1 MKEDAR
7 GQAEKARDDG
17 AKALIVLA
25 FFLIVLVTPFA
36 LMWVV
41 IGGLILA
48 IVVRSAGAPPWTPL
62 AIGGVG
68 VLVLV
73 VWGDGG
79 VDAFKSTRAQFLH
92 SIFDKDLGGAWERH
106 GTHWLWVTFL
116 WALPFA
122 SLFGTL
128 LCSWWGVDDSRRP
141 ARRDS
146 QPRRTG
152 WRSERLRRRLVKE
165 RRLPTAGMLLG
176 IDDDGKV
183 VHLADD
189 ELEAHA
195 LVVGAT
201 GSGKTTT
208 LLAIARSAIQRWIPV
223 VYVDLK
229 GDPAVSQVL
238 RAEASLRIH
247 REWSLDGPTHWN
259 PLAQGNATELK
270 DKLIGLESWTEPHYK
285 RAAER
290 YLQTVLT
297 VLEYA
302 NVARAPTLSE
312 VVALMELA
320 RLNGQL
326 RDVPL
331 DLADRV
337 SAYLDALAPDQL
349 SAIRGLAARLAV
361 ITESGAGEYLQG
373 GSPHESIDVRHCL
386 RRGGVTVFSLNS
398 STYGELAAQ
407 VGGLVLQDLKAAAGA
422 LLESETQRKA
432 YVFIDEFSA
441 LSGDHVVSL
450 LARGRTAGLSVLLA
464 TQELADLS
472 RVADGFLDQVLG
484 NTAVKIAHRQDVPSS
499 SDTLAGI
506 AGTRQVWEETFQT
519 DRSRMWG
526 LGARETGLGSK
537 RLVDEYVVH
546 PNVFKRLQAG
556 QAVLIRKQP
565 EADARV
571 VRVVVPSIPG
581 ERQRG
586 NEADGER

>member
-1 MKEDAR
+1 
-7 GQAEKARDDG
+7 
-17 AKALIVLA
+17 
-25 FFLIVLVTPFA
+25 
-36 LMWVV
+36 
-41 IGGLILA
+41 
-48 IVVRSAGAPPWTPL
+48 
-62 AIGGVG
+62 
-68 VLVLV
+68 
-73 VWGDGG
+73 
-79 VDAFKSTRAQFLH
+79 
-92 SIFDKDLGGAWERH
+92 
-106 GTHWLWVTFL
+106 
-116 WALPFA
+116 
-122 SLFGTL
+122 
-128 LCSWWGVDDSRRP
+128 
-141 ARRDS
+141 
-146 QPRRTG
+146 
-152 WRSERLRRRLVKE
+152 
-165 RRLPTAGMLLG
+165 
-176 IDDDGKV
+176 
-183 VHLADD
+183 
-189 ELEAHA
+189 
-195 LVVGAT
+195 
-201 GSGKTTT
+201 
-208 LLAIARSAIQRWIPV
+208 
-223 VYVDLK
+223 
-229 GDPAVSQVL
+229 
-238 RAEASLRIH
+238 
-247 REWSLDGPTHWN
+247 
-259 PLAQGNATELK
+259 
-270 DKLIGLESWTEPHYK
+270 
-285 RAAER
+285 
-290 YLQTVLT
+290 
-297 VLEYA
+297 
-302 NVARAPTLSE
+302 
-312 VVALMELA
+312 
-320 RLNGQL
+320 
-326 RDVPL
+326 
-331 DLADRV
+331 
-337 SAYLDALAPDQL
+337 
-349 SAIRGLAARLAV
+349 
-361 ITESGAGEYLQG
+361 
-373 GSPHESIDVRHCL
+373 
-386 RRGGVTVFSLNS
+386 VTVFSLNS